1 MFFNLFKGKSW
12 SESKKLTKQIINQV
26 GLKSDFTKKVRQLS
40 GGMKRRCS
48 LAIALTGDPDI
59 LFLDEPSSG
68 LDPVK
73 RRQFWALI
81 KQLKGDKALMLTTHL
96 MEEAETLC
104 NNIGIITKGQLRCHG
119 TSTELKSYFTKGL

>member
-1 MFFNLFKGKSW
+1 
-12 SESKKLTKQIINQV
+12 
-26 GLKSDFTKKVRQLS
+26 
-40 GGMKRRCS
+40 MKRRCS

-81 KQLKGDKALMLTTHL
+81 KDLKGDKALMLTTHL

-104 NNIGIITKGQLRCHG
+104 NKIGIITKG
-119 TSTELKSYFTKGL
+119 